1 MRAKHETNSIK
12 EDLWMAITDKKCN
25 ATAQSKLK

>member
-12 EDLWMAITDKKCN
+12 EDLWMAITDTNVMPLHK
-25 ATAQSKLK
+25 AS